1 MTIINPKHQFRLVFK
16 TWLGNYKGEQSFT
29 SAPQRNLDE
38 VIDLVRQTQ
47 ASALHPHIRSYV
59 VQENLA
65 ESSFAPCW
73 NTLDPSDWMDLL

>member
-1 MTIINPKHQFRLVFK
+1 MTITNPKHQFRLVFK
-16 TWLGNYKGEQSFT
+16 TWLGNYKGEQPFT

-59 VQENLA
+59 VQENLGTTH
-65 ESSFAPCW
+65 APHW
-73 NTLDPSDWMDLL
+73 VTLDLSDWMDLL